1 MGFVSSGPG
10 NGIHL
15 SSDVAAKLG
24 RREQCDYLI
33 FLHGLDGLRHQGHEA
48 LATHAYVFIIVVRT
62 IDREIVATRAQP
74 VDGKLSGGTHAR
86 TNTRARHAA
95 KRLRRWGYTPPEH
108 SQIIKKPA

>member
-62 IDREIVATRAQP
+62 IHREVVTTRAQP
-74 VDGKLSGGTHAR
+74 VDRKLSGGTHAR
-86 TNTRARHAA
+86 THAWPGHAA
-95 KRLRRWGYTPPEH
+95 ECLRRWRYTRQEQ
-108 SQIIKKPA
+108 SQV